1 MARTVNT
8 ELVVVNPDTRRPVL
22 DIDPLTVVTC
32 GTYWVRSD
40 EPGLVPFVA
49 AARAVG
55 GDIVWSG
62 DPDRSFESAC
72 DHHNFAPLRDMVPVD
87 GTLTNPT
94 RCPSCADATPAAS
107 AVWFNGWDGR

>member
-1 MARTVNT
+1 MGRIVNT
-8 ELVVVNPDTRRPVL
+8 ELIVVNPDTRRPVI
-22 DIDPLTVVTC
+22 DIDPLTVPTA

-40 EPGLVPFVA
+40 APGLVPFVR

-72 DHHNFAPLRDMVPVD
+72 GCHNFDRLVNLIPVGD
-87 GTLTNPT
+87 RLVCPT
-94 RCPSCADATPAAS
+94 CR
-107 AVWFNGWDGR
+107 